1 RCWPTARGPAPN
13 GAAQARP
20 RCPSAGTS
28 GGDDRW
34 RCWRTSVRNPP
45 RCRRPSTAPLRPGR
59 SARSRRVPTPR
70 RWADSPSRS
79 MPTPDRPLPGANGPT
94 PLLATYRLQLN
105 HAFDFEAALG
115 LLPYLATLGVSHVYC
130 SPILAAQPGSM
141 HGYDVVDP
149 QRVDPALGG
158 EEGFA
163 RLAEAAHAAGMG
175 VMVDIV
181 PNHMGIAGPANRWW
195 DDVLLRG
202 RDSPHAHVFDIDWDA
217 DPDGRL
223 RLPLLGGSID
233 EAREAGHLELRRGAE
248 GGWRLRY
255 HEHDL
260 PVAAAG
266 IEALERRGGGS
277 AAEGP
282 LRDADALAALLE
294 AQHYRLLHWTEAAR
308 SINYRRFFEVSTLA
322 GVRA

>member
-1 RCWPTARGPAPN
+1 
-13 GAAQARP
+13 
-20 RCPSAGTS
+20 
-28 GGDDRW
+28 
-34 RCWRTSVRNPP
+34 
-45 RCRRPSTAPLRPGR
+45 
-59 SARSRRVPTPR
+59 
-70 RWADSPSRS
+70 
-79 MPTPDRPLPGANGPT
+79 
-94 PLLATYRLQLN
+94 
-105 HAFDFEAALG
+105 LG

-322 GVRA
+322 GVRAEDPAVFEATHGCILSLVERGLVDALRIDHPDGLRDPAGYFRRLQDAIASRRPDASPFYIAAEKIL